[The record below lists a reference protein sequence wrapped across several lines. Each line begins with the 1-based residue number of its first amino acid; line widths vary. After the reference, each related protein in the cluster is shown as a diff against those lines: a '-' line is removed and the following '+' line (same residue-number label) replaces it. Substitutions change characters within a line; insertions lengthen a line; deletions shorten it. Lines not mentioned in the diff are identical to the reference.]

1 MWNPDIY
8 LRFAD
13 ERGRPF
19 HDLVARIAADDPREV
34 VDLGCGP
41 GNLTETLAARWPGA
55 RVRGL
60 DSSAEMIEKAKTQGG
75 SVATQGGSVATQ
87 GGSVAYEVADV
98 RDYVPGPDVD
108 VITTNAVL
116 QWVPGHEQLLTAWAA
131 ALRSGAWLALQVPG
145 NQDAPAHLALRELCG
160 SPRWADRLGELDDQ
174 VRRVPDATG
183 YARLLRDAG
192 CDVDAW
198 ETEYLHQLPVGGPEH
213 PVLTWLSGTA
223 LRPVRALL
231 DDAGWD
237 EFRAGL
243 QPALERAYPP
253 YAGIVDF
260 PFRRVFATA
269 RKR

>member
-19 HDLVARIAADDPREV
+19 HDLLARIAADDPREV

-41 GNLTETLAARWPGA
+41 GNLTETLVTRWPRA

-60 DSSAEMIEKAKTQGG
+60 DSSPEMIDKARAG
-75 SVATQGGSVATQ
+75 A
-87 GGSVAYEVADV
+87 GSVAYEVADV
-98 RDYVPGPDVD
+98 REYVPAPDVD

-116 QWVPGHEQLLTAWAA
+116 QWVPGHERLLAAWAG
-131 ALRSGAWLALQVPG
+131 ALRPGAWLALQVPG
-145 NQDAPAHLALRELCG
+145 NQDAPAHLALRDLCAA
-160 SPRWADRLGELDDQ
+160 PRWADRLGELNDA

-183 YARLLRDAG
+183 YARLLREVG

-198 ETEYLHQLPVGGPEH
+198 ETEYLHQLPEGGPEH

-223 LRPVRALL
+223 LRPVRAAL
-231 DDAGWD
+231 DDADWA
-237 EFRAGL
+237 EFRAQL
-243 QPALERAYPP
+243 QPALARAYPP

-260 PFRRVFATA
+260 PFRRVFAVA

>member
-19 HDLVARIAADDPREV
+19 HDLVGRIAAADPREV

-41 GNLTETLAARWPGA
+41 GNLTETLVTRWPGA

-60 DSSAEMIEKAKTQGG
+60 DSSPEMIEKARTDGG
-75 SVATQGGSVATQ
+75 RVG
-87 GGSVAYEVADV
+87 YEVADV
-98 RDYVPGPDVD
+98 RDYVPGPDTD

-116 QWVPGHEQLLTAWAA
+116 QWVPGHERLLTDWAA
-131 ALRSGAWLALQVPG
+131 ALRPGAWLALQVPG
-145 NQDAPAHLALRELCG
+145 NQDAPAHLALRELCAA
-160 SPRWADRLGELDDQ
+160 PRWADRLGGLDDA

-198 ETEYLHQLPVGGPEH
+198 ETEYLHQLPADGPEH

-223 LRPVRALL
+223 LRPVRAAL
-231 DDAGWD
+231 DDADWAG
-237 EFRAGL
+237 FRAEL
-243 QPALERAYPP
+243 QPALARAYPP

-260 PFRRVFATA
+260 PFRRVFAVA